1 MSTDISL
8 LKAERGIL
16 IGSTGT
22 GKSTLATELLYRFL
36 TMYPTARLLILDS
49 KPRYRATWSPS
60 GIAMRYKGWDKGDTL
75 PGSIGFSTERVKLPE
90 LFLRSRV
97 AIFQSMTE
105 RSQPTPHYAERAA
118 SLCQELFRYS
128 NQKRPTLLYADELYD
143 EMKGASTWTD
153 ERILRAFRAGRERN
167 MAVLVG
173 AQRPSFI
180 PIPALSE
187 ATNYY
192 AFWLKKPEDW
202 KKMVEYS
209 GSSRPMPGEFE
220 FVFTRW
226 KGAKRAVDTVARL
239 QV

>member
-1 MSTDISL
+1 MTDIAL
-8 LKAERGIL
+8 LKAERGVL

-22 GKSTLATELLYRFL
+22 GKSTLATDLLYRFL
-36 TMYPTARLLILDS
+36 VTYPQARLLILDS
-49 KPRYRATWSPS
+49 KPRYRATWNAS
-60 GIAMRYKGWDKGDTL
+60 GVKMLYRGWDKGDTL
-75 PGSIGFSTERVKLPE
+75 PGSIGFSTERLSLSP
-90 LFLRSRV
+90 LFTRSRV
-97 AIFQSMTE
+97 LIFQSMTP
-105 RSQPTPHYAERAA
+105 SGQATPAYQERAA
-118 SLCQELFRYS
+118 LYANELFRYS
-128 NQKRPTLLYADELYD
+128 NSRRPTLLYADELYD

-173 AQRPSFI
+173 AQRPAFI

-202 KKMVEYS
+202 KKMIEYS
-209 GSSRPMPGEFE
+209 GSNRPMPGEFE

-226 KGAKRAVDTVARL
+226 KGAKKVVDTVARL